1 MERFATE
8 MGGTFKKQCKYFRF
22 FDSEDDFFSKTDAF
36 FSETWFFRKGFKFWG
51 WIKKLK
57 SIATLFIQNR
67 NLKLLLHYLIFEG
80 AGKCSVVSL

>member
-1 MERFATE
+1 

-22 FDSEDDFFSKTDAF
+22 LDREDDVFLKTDAF
-36 FSETWFFRKGFKFWG
+36 VSETWFFRKGFKFWG

-80 AGKCSVVSL
+80 AEMNYELRITN